1 MWGIAAKETWV
12 WEGRLI
18 SPAPQGVPKMVS
30 ECWQDHIIYNL
41 TLDLHLWHTHT
52 FSTGTHD
59 AATFPA
65 TLTNTKCGQGP
76 ISDIST
82 HHTKGKKSIG
92 NKRTANP
99 VSLGVHKM
107 EDSDVSGSVEGEDEF
122 DNGGS
127 HSDLSD
133 GAMSYNVSDQESKD
147 KLLHTISSS
156 STSKPKLKGALV
168 KEVSCMVHQRLPY

>member
-1 MWGIAAKETWV
+1 
-12 WEGRLI
+12 
-18 SPAPQGVPKMVS
+18 MVS
-30 ECWQDHIIYNL
+30 ECWQDHIIYDLALN
-41 TLDLHLWHTHT
+41 LHLWHTHT

-65 TLTNTKCGQGP
+65 TSTNTKRGQGP
-76 ISDIST
+76 ISDISI

-92 NKRTANP
+92 KKRMANP

-122 DNGGS
+122 DNGGG

-133 GAMSYNVSDQESKD
+133 GAMSYNASDQESED
-147 KLLHTISSS
+147 ELLHMISSGFA
-156 STSKPKLKGALV
+156 SKPKLKGALV